1 MGKCNTRLMF
11 HISTCSTSFI
21 SNRIKVLSAVES
33 ISTELYF
40 IILCPSS
47 NQSQLTGVKTAS
59 PHKRSFVRHLSAR
72 KGRDMTCSQIT
83 PVIPSHSY
91 EKDGNRVEVQPITAM
106 NSNELQLANIWKNMK
121 ELCWIYAELSW
132 RACLHLGTAGLCH
145 SSTPGV
151 QTCLSLSK

>member
-47 NQSQLTGVKTAS
+47 TNQSQLTGVKTAS

-83 PVIPSHSY
+83 PVIPMKKMGI
-91 EKDGNRVEVQPITAM
+91 EMNRAELQPITAM
-106 NSNELQLANIWKNMK
+106 NSNELQLANIWTWKN
-121 ELCWIYAELSW
+121 YAELSS

-151 QTCLSLSK
+151 QTCLSNSK